1 VNIDVRADLQP
12 VNRFIS
18 ALERERTVAM
28 VRGLN
33 RAAEGSRTDG
43 VKHLRPL
50 YSSLKV
56 AKLRAR
62 IKVEKANQGKLTSSA
77 KFSNGRIT
85 LHGNFGMKPQGDFGV
100 RFGRL
105 PWRVEDPDGVEVTGD
120 MLDRVFRNRLQRGGR
135 PAVLARYGKPRLPI
149 TVLLAASLGRAVVD
163 KAILPKLAEAGRQRC
178 VKEYN
183 AQLQRLVLRRGG
195 VL

>member
-56 AKLRAR
+56 
-62 IKVEKANQGKLTSSA
+62 ANQGKLTSSA